1 MPSIETVKHDL
12 EQRKRDLE
20 SRIKSINA
28 DVSHTNQPL
37 SADWSE
43 QAVERENEEVLEA
56 LGNASQRELKQII
69 RALQR
74 IENGNYHICE
84 MCDEPIPPARL
95 ALIPYTIYCTACAA
109 QVESG
114 NQTP

>member
-1 MPSIETVKHDL
+1 MPTIDTIKKDL
-12 EQRKRDLE
+12 ELRKSELE

-28 DVSHTNQPL
+28 DVSHTHQPL

-56 LGNASQRELKQII
+56 LGNASQRELQQII

-74 IENGNYHICE
+74 IENGRYEICE
-84 MCDEPIPPARL
+84 RCDEKIPDARL
-95 ALIPYTIYCTACAA
+95 KLVPYTVYCTACAA
-109 QVESG
+109 IIESG
-114 NQTP
+114 HQ